1 MTNPLDFLIKDPDA
15 MRYELMRAQTPGMK
29 TGGRAVGGVAGEQEE
44 VRTPPGGPMKN
55 LTWENYR
62 HAIGMRVGGYAE
74 GGQVTGYGSEV
85 PQLDSRG
92 EVIRAQPTPEQIR
105 YLESINNPSIADQ
118 AAGFGEAGMSFLT
131 GIPAQLAGAVGYGVG
146 KLTGRDPEALGA
158 EWERSLQYQPTTPM
172 GEVRTE
178 QMSKVLNALDPLYGF
193 AGHAGHAAA
202 TPNVAEMRAGL
213 RMAGEQ
219 AVEAARP
226 LHEAYMAGEVP
237 GVVNPAANV
246 VKPEGNLN
254 FTPFAAV
261 ENLKGPDIQ
270 TVGSFVNQIKGKPG
284 VTAAG
289 LEEGLAKLQYI
300 DPEAKVSKEW
310 FESQITPSKF
320 EKVDLRGAASSD
332 IEHYID
338 LAYDHVS
345 PEDTFRWIGA
355 PDSLLSQ
362 LDEVYQGDIGFN
374 EASPAVRKWIES
386 SGGIDNFRDNVEEA
400 HSNLIHDRALQLR
413 ADDAEIIDGSGY
425 SQAQR
430 LIEPDFTE
438 SETPGSPGSYFE
450 LGVAHPGYTKSYR
463 HYDSAPQGTVGH
475 IRGSFLPEPYMDDA
489 VSIGVGDRSVRVN
502 DPGAMLI
509 EEIQSDAN
517 KVDE

>member
-29 TGGRAVGGVAGEQEE
+29 TGGRAVGGVAGEQKE

-92 EVIRAQPTPEQIR
+92 EVIRAQPTPEQVR

-246 VKPEGNLN
+246 VKP
-254 FTPFAAV
+254 
-261 ENLKGPDIQ
+261 
-270 TVGSFVNQIKGKPG
+270 KGKPVIVELTEYQLAHQIAQHNAALPVEQGGLGLPSDNSAMDRAKAMGFDVDNIRYHGTDKDIYAFDPLKFGEKDPGWYGRG
-284 VTAAG
+284 VTTST
-289 LEEGLAKLQYI
+289 
-300 DPEAKVSKEW
+300 DPEIASAYSDYHEPVSGQNVMPLVTRGKYMEW
-310 FESQITPSKF
+310 PESNQPFSNRKDSEIGTKDIQNLGYQGTRKTFDTDLYGETPAIQTEQVTFDPKNVRSRFAAFDPF
-320 EKVDLRGAASSD
+320 EKES
-332 IEHYID
+332 
-338 LAYDHVS
+338 
-345 PEDTFRWIGA
+345 
-355 PDSLLSQ
+355 SLLHKA
-362 LDEVYQGDIGFN
+362 EGG
-374 EASPAVRKWIES
+374 AVRGTYIVPDAKT
-386 SGGIDNFRDNVEEA
+386 GY
-400 HSNLIHDRALQLR
+400 NL
-413 ADDAEIIDGSGY
+413 DAMRYE
-425 SQAQR
+425 
-430 LIEPDFTE
+430 LIK
-438 SETPGSPGSYFE
+438 G
-450 LGVAHPGYTKSYR
+450 
-463 HYDSAPQGTVGH
+463 
-475 IRGSFLPEPYMDDA
+475 
-489 VSIGVGDRSVRVN
+489 
-502 DPGAMLI
+502 
-509 EEIQSDAN
+509 
-517 KVDE
+517 